1 MSIAEIIH
9 CLLIT
14 AVAIFKATIASDIFN
29 ISLPI
34 FFICSLLALSERWE
48 EFIKNMGAL

>member
-1 MSIAEIIH
+1 
-9 CLLIT
+9 
-14 AVAIFKATIASDIFN
+14 
-29 ISLPI
+29 LPI